1 MDLSQVTFEQ
11 VQVLLGGFGT
21 ALLVFLGTFITN
33 KKDATKTLIESY
45 QKQNEALQ
53 AEVKE
58 LKQENRDNELVIDQL
73 RKDVHN
79 LKLEIIKL
87 KGGIENV

>member
-1 MDLSQVTFEQ
+1 MGLSQVTFEQ

-53 AEVKE
+53 EEVKA
-58 LKQENRDNELVIDQL
+58 LKIENRENEQLIDQL
-73 RKDVHN
+73 RKDVHE

-87 KGGIENV
+87 KGGVANV